1 VPNDPIRPSP
11 VADTGAVSRL
21 GAALEEFAAT
31 LTAREYAILRAI
43 VEQAMPPHERM
54 RRRAP
59 EDVLDES
66 ERRIVDRLKSER
78 G

>member
-1 VPNDPIRPSP
+1 MSNDPIRPSP
-11 VADTGAVSRL
+11 VADAGAVSRL

-31 LTAREYAILRAI
+31 LTAREHAILCAI
-43 VEQAMPPHERM
+43 VEQAMPPLERM

-59 EDVLDES
+59 DDLLDES
-66 ERRIVDRLKSER
+66 ERRILDRLKSER